1 MLFQVSRSLG
11 SICKD
16 SKYCPWPL
24 TLPKDTPSTHSYW
37 KTIPTASSMALNDRA
52 PTHCYAHICDTANWN
67 QKCMTCTFFH
77 RLPWHPQQIFCTSTT
92 LQNLK
97 TVSYT
102 AKNLLTAFIYISI
115 EEPRSCLII
124 AFLDR
129 NRLGQAMLLFD
140 LAESFPR
147 HNINPGTPP
156 ALSQPRS
163 CCHAAQCTIG

>member
-1 MLFQVSRSLG
+1 
-11 SICKD
+11 
-16 SKYCPWPL
+16 
-24 TLPKDTPSTHSYW
+24 
-37 KTIPTASSMALNDRA
+37 
-52 PTHCYAHICDTANWN
+52 
-67 QKCMTCTFFH
+67 MTCTFFH

-102 AKNLLTAFIYISI
+102 AKNLLSAFVYIIII

-124 AFLDR
+124 AFPDR

-147 HNINPGTPP
+147 RNINPGIPP

-163 CCHAAQCTIG
+163 CCHAAILMETKCTLVCWGCFCWGDYKKG

>member
-1 MLFQVSRSLG
+1 
-11 SICKD
+11 
-16 SKYCPWPL
+16 
-24 TLPKDTPSTHSYW
+24 
-37 KTIPTASSMALNDRA
+37 
-52 PTHCYAHICDTANWN
+52 
-67 QKCMTCTFFH
+67 MTCTFFH

-102 AKNLLTAFIYISI
+102 AKNLLTAFIYIII

-124 AFLDR
+124 AR
-129 NRLGQAMLLFD
+129 NRLGQAMLLLD

-147 HNINPGTPP
+147 RNINPGIPP

-163 CCHAAQCTIG
+163 CCHAARCIKTQFSWKQNAPWSVGEALGMVRILMPGELKCLPFEMSSCQSKYL